1 MIMKWV
7 RNMDAIQRI
16 KYLDEMVKTLQLN
29 NLNVIQL
36 TQYYDEVKK
45 AMSSGLDNALYY
57 LVALANAQ
65 AIVCSEMDDTIYKAL
80 MKNLRLEMASLI
92 NKQLAKQGFSFTKYC
107 MEMKANLA
115 YGISFSAFKKYCDM
129 FDMAVYARTDEV
141 DLLDWAESLL
151 ATKIVTTDPLE
162 IIQLNG
168 YKKKLKQY
176 AVCAHRHLEQVAT
189 KQY

>member
-1 MIMKWV
+1 
-7 RNMDAIQRI
+7 
-16 KYLDEMVKTLQLN
+16 
-29 NLNVIQL
+29 
-36 TQYYDEVKK
+36 
-45 AMSSGLDNALYY
+45 
-57 LVALANAQ
+57 
-65 AIVCSEMDDTIYKAL
+65 
-80 MKNLRLEMASLI
+80 
-92 NKQLAKQGFSFTKYC
+92 
-107 MEMKANLA
+107 
-115 YGISFSAFKKYCDM
+115 
-129 FDMAVYARTDEV
+129 MAVYARTDEV

>member
-115 YGISFSAFKKYCDM
+115 YGISFSAFKN
-129 FDMAVYARTDEV
+129 
-141 DLLDWAESLL
+141 
-151 ATKIVTTDPLE
+151 IVICLIWQFTQE
-162 IIQLNG
+162 RM
-168 YKKKLKQY
+168 KLIY
-176 AVCAHRHLEQVAT
+176 WIGRNL
-189 KQY
+189 Y